1 MQMNDINTGKE
12 KELGEHNFLGFEPI
26 GNMSKGALKLQ
37 KFANNILKNAI
48 KNSQQQS
55 EGNFIPLPNIQH
67 LTANTLRERLEFA
80 QAAITGHKLLLQVQ
94 HTDKSKIDTYANSR
108 RSIPVIELD

>member
-1 MQMNDINTGKE
+1 MTLTRVKE

-48 KNSQQQS
+48 KKFS
-55 EGNFIPLPNIQH
+55 
-67 LTANTLRERLEFA
+67 TAKRGKFYSFAEYPTFNREY
-80 QAAITGHKLLLQVQ
+80 ITGK
-94 HTDKSKIDTYANSR
+94 TGICSGRNNRA
-108 RSIPVIELD
+108 